1 MSLVGFQASEIW
13 MSIWK
18 ITAELV
24 WKSFSRRNNS
34 LEPPVF
40 FHFLIVFY
48 LVLKR
53 VVNLD

>member
-40 FHFLIVFY
+40 FSFSNSLLFGVEESCES
-48 LVLKR
+48 
-53 VVNLD
+53 